1 MENLTN
7 PGCAFTQPP
16 ALSLCPVLV
25 SAAEVQT
32 TEGAG
37 EVIFFFFFAID
48 TWGRSTAG
56 HHVQHVLL
64 VFQQDL
70 MQERQLREI
79 PKGITGKEAP
89 QARKQKVAQKGW
101 LKW

>member
-1 MENLTN
+1 M
-7 PGCAFTQPP
+7 
-16 ALSLCPVLV
+16 CPVLV
-25 SAAEVQT
+25 SAAEIQAA
-32 TEGAG
+32 EGAG
-37 EVIFFFFFAID
+37 EVIFFFFLFAID

-56 HHVQHVLL
+56 HDVQHILL
-64 VFQQDL
+64 VFQQDV

-89 QARKQKVAQKGW
+89 QLQKQKVAQKGW